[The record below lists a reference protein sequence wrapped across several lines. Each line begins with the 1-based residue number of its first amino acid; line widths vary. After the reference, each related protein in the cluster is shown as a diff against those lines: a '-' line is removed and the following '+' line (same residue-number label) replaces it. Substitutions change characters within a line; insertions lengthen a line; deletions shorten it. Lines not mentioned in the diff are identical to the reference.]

1 MDKKEYDA
9 RNFSQSSYDINDEYA
24 KKKFTK
30 FLLKKGYTL
39 IDSEENFDHDIKALN
54 QDGEIILFELEVK
67 TGYPFKS
74 KKTFPFSTV
83 SFTGRKER
91 LHKINEFH
99 YVIICR
105 ETNWA
110 ISCPSTII
118 YNPEYTQE
126 LYIST
131 NTREGEDKF
140 FRVPKEKCSFF
151 IVKK

>member
-1 MDKKEYDA
+1 MNEYEA
-9 RNFSQSSYDINDEYA
+9 RKFSQNSYDTNDEYA
-24 KKKFTK
+24 KNRFTK

-39 IDSEENFDHDIKALN
+39 IDSKENFDHDIKAIN
-54 QDGEIILFELEVK
+54 QNGEEVLFELEIK

-91 LHKINEFH
+91 LHKIKEFY
-99 YVIICR
+99 YVIICK

-110 ISCPSTII
+110 ISCLSSII
-118 YNPEYTQE
+118 YNPLYTEE

-131 NTREGEDKF
+131 NTREGSDKF
-140 FRVPKEKCSFF
+140 YRVPKEQCAFF